1 MKTKKEIK
9 DEYKQ
14 MRFSMGVFQIR
25 NLINGKIFIGSSV
38 NLDKIWN
45 RHKFQLEMNGHK
57 SKGLQQDWNE
67 QGAENFVF
75 EVLEELKESDDS
87 AADNQK
93 DVALLEEM
101 VVEKL
106 KPEYNK

>member
-9 DEYKQ
+9 VEYKQ
-14 MRFSMGVFQIR
+14 MRFRMGVFQIR
-25 NLINGKIFIGSSV
+25 NIFSGKLFIGSSV

-45 RHKFQLEMNGHK
+45 RHKFQLEMNGHQ

-75 EVLEELKESDDS
+75 EVVEELKESDDS
-87 AADNQK
+87 AVDNQK